1 MAENKLKKF
10 KHLFWFTDVNKLDLD
25 KNRNLIVHQVLAY
38 GAMDDIKLLFQMYPK
53 SEIKKEFLDSK
64 KGKGLY
70 NPAVFELCKLL
81 VGVKKGDRINSKY
94 YIKKVY

>member
-1 MAENKLKKF
+1 MAEKKLREF
-10 KHLFWFTDVNKLDLD
+10 KHLFWFTDVNKLDLE
-25 KNRNLIVHQVLAY
+25 KNRNLIVHQVLSY
-38 GAMDDIKLLFQMYPK
+38 GTMDDIKLLFQMYLR
-53 SEIKKEFLDSK
+53 SEIKKEFLNPK

-81 VGVKKGDRINSKY
+81 TGVKKGDCIHSKC